1 MALNQ
6 IMQHR
11 ASNQSIGNGGI
22 KRAVKGAIRTE
33 KRKWDAK
40 YSHPVRST
48 IKDVAQNIGQGVNK
62 VVKTI
67 KEAPGKRRTMA
78 DAKGKTSRNSS
89 VGLCTK
95 GGKCQQ

>member
-11 ASNQSIGNGGI
+11 ATNQALGNGPI
-22 KRAVKGAIRTE
+22 KRAVKSAIRTE
-33 KRKWDAK
+33 KNKWNAK
-40 YSHPVRST
+40 YSHPVRT
-48 IKDVAQNIGQGVNK
+48 AIKDVAQNIGQGVHG